1 VAACRAFQDRNKE
14 TWKRARGLNGE
25 MAEAEKW
32 TEEETDWLY
41 GKSMEWCA
49 EIAGKSTAGDSEDV
63 RRRIWDEYREF
74 LGKNAYGVS
83 VETAGA
89 EDVLAFIRGF
99 WIPRHLDSCRT
110 VAANGAKV
118 VATATVK
125 QVLQHVSKSYDLI
138 GQDRNNP
145 AKSELVRAFKE
156 GYRKMLHG
164 LGVREKKAV
173 VFKEGKVEDL
183 IQSLRDKINAK
194 RIGIERCRLIMDLAA
209 VLYLWETWVRGKEC
223 GTLER
228 RQVHEAEGVVL
239 PGWSKTIQ
247 QEPSSRIVVETS
259 EERLTFLEATAW
271 LLKEMEIIGQPVG
284 SGFLFRPLAR
294 DRKTFRSEAIT
305 SAALRGQIQNALK
318 RAGLFEG
325 ETLHSFRRSAAQHA
339 VDVLGY
345 TVEKAMEKG
354 RWKSFSAFQGY
365 VEEVMDKLKP
375 S

>member
-1 VAACRAFQDRNKE
+1 MAACRAFQDRNKE
-14 TWKRARGLNGE
+14 TWKRVRGLNGE
-25 MAEAEKW
+25 MAETEKW

-49 EIAGKSTAGDSEDV
+49 EIAGKSTAGDSKDAW
-63 RRRIWDEYREF
+63 RRIWDEYREF

-83 VETAGA
+83 VEMAGA

-183 IQSLRDKINAK
+183 IQSLRDEINAK
-194 RIGIERCRLIMDLAA
+194 RIGIERCRLVMDLAA

-239 PGWSKTIQ
+239 PGWSKIVQ
-247 QEPSSRIVVETS
+247 QEPSSRIVVKTS
-259 EERLTFLEATAW
+259 GERLTFLEATAW

-284 SGFLFRPLAR
+284 S
-294 DRKTFRSEAIT
+294 
-305 SAALRGQIQNALK
+305 
-318 RAGLFEG
+318 
-325 ETLHSFRRSAAQHA
+325 AQVPVSTPGA
-339 VDVLGY
+339 
-345 TVEKAMEKG
+345 
-354 RWKSFSAFQGY
+354 
-365 VEEVMDKLKP
+365 
-375 S
+375 